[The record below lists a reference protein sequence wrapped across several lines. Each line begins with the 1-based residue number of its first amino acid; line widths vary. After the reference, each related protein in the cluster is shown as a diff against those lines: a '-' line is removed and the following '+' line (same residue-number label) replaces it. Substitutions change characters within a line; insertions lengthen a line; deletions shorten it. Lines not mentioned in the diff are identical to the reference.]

1 MVNQITMKTNYQ
13 LIILGSKID
22 LIKKIIDV
30 FNLRISE
37 MGINYNSISI
47 INNTN
52 FDKLYKGNAPSFCLY
67 FGDNNGEYQDTD
79 FLKIIL
85 KDATLILPIVSDL
98 KQFDKQI
105 PEILR
110 GINGFELSP
119 NLGIEKL
126 ISSILEGLSLLRL
139 SRRIFISYKRDESS
153 LVAIQL
159 FEKLERAGFDVFL
172 DTHSIRPGEL
182 FQDELWHRM
191 ADTDVIVLLNTPGF
205 LNSNWTTQ
213 ELAKA
218 NSMSIGILQLIWPEH
233 KLEREAELSLPFQL
247 ETSDFGN
254 NTYENLQ
261 SYLTDSACD
270 KIIELT
276 ESLRARSLASR
287 QDNIVSEFMSSAD
300 KMGHKVDLQSEKFM
314 TLKNS
319 KNKEVVVIPTVG
331 VPQAFTYNQSE
342 ELIFQIKTKEVT
354 NAYILYDHRNIREK
368 WITHLSWL
376 DNYLPIKTIKITEAE
391 EWLQKI

>member
-1 MVNQITMKTNYQ
+1 MKTNYQ

-30 FNLRISE
+30 FHLRISE

-67 FGDNNGEYQDTD
+67 FGDNNGEYQDTA

-85 KDATLILPIVSDL
+85 KDATLILPIVTDL

-172 DTHSIRPGEL
+172 DTHCIRPGEL

-247 ETSDFGN
+247 EISDCGN

-287 QDNIVSEFMSSAD
+287 QDNIVSEFISSAD

-319 KNKEVVVIPTVG
+319 KNEQVVVIPTVG

-342 ELIFQIKTKEVT
+342 ELIFQIKTKDVT

>member
-30 FNLRISE
+30 FHLRISE

-67 FGDNNGEYQDTD
+67 FGDNNGEYQDTA

-85 KDATLILPIVSDL
+85 KDATLILPIVTDL

-172 DTHSIRPGEL
+172 DTHCIRPGEL

-247 ETSDFGN
+247 EISDFGN

-287 QDNIVSEFMSSAD
+287 QDNIVSEFISSAD

-319 KNKEVVVIPTVG
+319 KNEQVVVIPTVG

-342 ELIFQIKTKEVT
+342 ELIFQIKTKDVT